1 MVNAPINTTATIDVP
16 TSGENYSAYEGAFE
30 GPEKLLEIW
39 FSPSAEGL
47 RDHQNLATPPSSEES
62 SEVEDDSDLDNK
74 DDTTRFSPP
83 PFNSRRK
90 SHAPVDGKT
99 GLRVI
104 PKPVL
109 DKMLALVKCTV
120 LNVITNENVDAYL
133 LR

>member
-1 MVNAPINTTATIDVP
+1 MVSTTIP

-39 FSPSAEGL
+39 FSPSPEL
-47 RDHQNLATPPSSEES
+47 LKDHQDLDSSES
-62 SEVEDDSDLDNK
+62 SSTEEENALGL
-74 DDTTRFSPP
+74 P
-83 PFNSRRK
+83 SRRRRR

-120 LNVITNENVDAYL
+120 LDVISNEHVDAYL
-133 LR
+133 LRYKKCIDGKTMSMHFYLPFFFCK

>member
-1 MVNAPINTTATIDVP
+1 MVSLINTDNKTTATAP
-16 TSGENYSAYEGAFE
+16 APGENYSAQEGAFE

-39 FSPSAEGL
+39 FSPSPERL
-47 RDHQNLATPPSSEES
+47 KEHQNLSSSEDSSEEDFIS
-62 SEVEDDSDLDNK
+62 TKRKNG
-74 DDTTRFSPP
+74 
-83 PFNSRRK
+83 RRG
-90 SHAPVDGKT
+90 SHAPVEGRT

-120 LNVITNENVDAYL
+120 LNVITNKDVDAYL

>member
-1 MVNAPINTTATIDVP
+1 MVNATTTIEVP

-47 RDHQNLATPPSSEES
+47 RYHQNLSSSEES
-62 SEVEDDSDLDNK
+62 SEHEDNEEVDSEVENIE
-74 DDTTRFSPP
+74 RFSPP
-83 PFNSRRK
+83 PFNSRRRK

-104 PKPVL
+104 PKSVL

-120 LNVITNENVDAYL
+120 LNFITNEDVDAYL

>member
-1 MVNAPINTTATIDVP
+1 MVNATTATTSNVIP
-16 TSGENYSAYEGAFE
+16 TSGENYSIQEGAFE

-39 FSPSAEGL
+39 FSPSAE
-47 RDHQNLATPPSSEES
+47 RMKDHQNLVSEE
-62 SEVEDDSDLDNK
+62 EGDV
-74 DDTTRFSPP
+74 
-83 PFNSRRK
+83 K
-90 SHAPVDGKT
+90 SHAPVEEKT

-120 LNVITNENVDAYL
+120 LNVISNDSVDAYL

>member
-1 MVNAPINTTATIDVP
+1 MVTLTNTTTAP
-16 TSGENYSAYEGAFE
+16 AAGENYSALEGSFE

-39 FSPSAEGL
+39 FSPSSESL
-47 RDHQNLATPPSSEES
+47 KEHQDLPS
-62 SEVEDDSDLDNK
+62 DDSDDELVNQ
-74 DDTTRFSPP
+74 
-83 PFNSRRK
+83 RRRSYALISGQK
-90 SHAPVDGKT
+90 

-120 LNVITNENVDAYL
+120 LNVISTADVDAYL